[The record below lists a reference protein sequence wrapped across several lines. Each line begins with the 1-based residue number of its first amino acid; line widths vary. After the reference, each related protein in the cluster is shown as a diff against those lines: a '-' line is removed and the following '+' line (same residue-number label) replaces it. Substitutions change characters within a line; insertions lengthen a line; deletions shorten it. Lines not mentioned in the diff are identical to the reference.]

1 MEQRPEIVEVRMSMP
16 NRHHFVVDLEPFGLD
31 NPNAIFRVEDRPYGL
46 IEAADPAVRRA
57 RPGPGLGAVPDAL
70 STKRVDPRPRRGTL
84 GNMLGFAMQYG
95 IRPGPENLMGPVML
109 IIAGA
114 CVGAV
119 LLPTTRLLVT
129 RIRGWRTTRRTER
142 RRLRAAATA
151 ELRARTMMSELCPF
165 GWHAQITILEGPIQP
180 AELDEDMP
188 IPPAKVALDWTELSA
203 LEGRPAVM
211 RRVWADS
218 VGEAMEKMVADR
230 RTDETLEQI
239 EQGAVADGALWDD
252 L

>member
-1 MEQRPEIVEVRMSMP
+1 
-16 NRHHFVVDLEPFGLD
+16 
-31 NPNAIFRVEDRPYGL
+31 
-46 IEAADPAVRRA
+46 
-57 RPGPGLGAVPDAL
+57 
-70 STKRVDPRPRRGTL
+70 
-84 GNMLGFAMQYG
+84 MLGFAMQYG
-95 IRPGPENLMGPVML
+95 IRPGPENLMGPVLL

-119 LLPTTRLLVT
+119 LLPTTHLLVT
-129 RIRGWRTTRRTER
+129 RIRGWRDARRTER

-151 ELRARTMMSELCPF
+151 EVRARTMMSELCPF
-165 GWHAQITILEGPIQP
+165 GWHAQITILEGPGQTTELPDGMP
-180 AELDEDMP
+180 AL
-188 IPPAKVALDWTELSA
+188 PPPSKVALDWTELTA

-218 VGEAMEKMVADR
+218 VGEALEKMVADR

-239 EQGAVADGALWDD
+239 EQGAVADGALWPD